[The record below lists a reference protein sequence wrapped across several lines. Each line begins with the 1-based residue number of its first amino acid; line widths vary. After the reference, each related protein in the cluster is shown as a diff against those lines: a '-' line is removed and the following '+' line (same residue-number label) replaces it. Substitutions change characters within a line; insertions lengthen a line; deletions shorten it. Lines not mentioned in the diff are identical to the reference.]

1 MRAGEPLAVQ
11 PASRRR
17 SVIISSMRNICM
29 LTLAFA
35 ASAFAQ
41 HDMSPQPAKPVVL
54 EQGLGTFHWPVS
66 TKNAQAQ
73 RFFDQGMKYLYGFN
87 HESAVASFQEAT
99 RLDPNLAIGY
109 WGAALALGPNINM
122 DVDPDREKQ
131 AYEGVQ
137 AALAHEPHASAKERA
152 LIAALAKRY
161 SNDPK
166 ADLKALGRDY
176 SVAMKSLTKKY
187 PDDLNVATLYAES
200 LMDLHPWKFW
210 SHDGKPNEGT
220 TEIVSTLESVLRRNP
235 NHLGA
240 NHYYVHAIEASPHPE
255 RALASATRLKTLA
268 PMSGH
273 LVHMPAHIYQR
284 TGNYAGAAR
293 ANANAAATD
302 RIFIKNHGAENVYA
316 AMYYNH
322 NLQFGLASY
331 AMSGRFNEAK
341 TMADEFAANATM
353 MAKEMPPA
361 EYAAASTLLLLVRFG
376 RWNDVLK
383 AKPVDVGPLSTTFS
397 HFARG
402 SAFAKLGN
410 IAGAESEQKAF
421 EAARANVPDDPGLF
435 QNSEKAVAEVAT
447 HVLAG
452 RIAEARGNT
461 AEAIAEYKK
470 AVAQEDTLDYD
481 EPTDWFY
488 PTRETL
494 GAALLRA
501 KRYSDAEKTFR
512 ADLVRNPHNPRSLY
526 GLAAA
531 LRAQKKD
538 ASSVN
543 AEFGRVWEGG
553 KLNIADY

>member
-1 MRAGEPLAVQ
+1 MEATVRTFQLLALTPL
-11 PASRRR
+11 
-17 SVIISSMRNICM
+17 
-29 LTLAFA
+29 FA

-41 HDMSPQPAKPVVL
+41 HDMPSQPAKPVVL
-54 EQGLGTFHWPVS
+54 ASGLGNFHWPVS

-87 HESAVASFQEAT
+87 HESAVASFQQAT
-99 RLDPNLAIGY
+99 RLDPNLALGY
-109 WGAALALGPNINM
+109 WGAALALGPNINL
-122 DVDPDREKQ
+122 DVDPDREMQ
-131 AYEGVQ
+131 AYDNVH
-137 AALAHEPHASAKERA
+137 AAMVHNASPKERA

-187 PDDLNVATLYAES
+187 PDDLDIATLYAES
-200 LMDLHPWKFW
+200 MMDLHPWKFW
-210 SHDGKPNEGT
+210 SHDGKANEGT

-255 RALASATRLKTLA
+255 RALASADRLKTLA

-302 RIFIKNHGAENVYA
+302 RVFIKNHGGEGIYP

-341 TMADEFAANATM
+341 TMSDEFAANATM

-376 RWNDVLK
+376 RWNDILK
-383 AKPVDVGPLSTTFS
+383 AKPADAGPLSSTFS

-421 EAARANVPDDPGLF
+421 EAARANVSDDPGLF
-435 QNSEKAVAEVAT
+435 QNSQKAVAEVAT

-452 RIAEARGNT
+452 RIAEARGNMSQ
-461 AEAIAEYKK
+461 AIADYTK

-494 GAALLRA
+494 AAALLRA
-501 KRYSDAEKTFR
+501 HRPADAEKILR
-512 ADLVRNPHNPRSLY
+512 ADLSRNPHNPRSLFA
-526 GLAAA
+526 LAAA
-531 LRAQKKD
+531 LTAQKKD
-538 ASSVN
+538 AASLT

-553 KLNIADY
+553 KLSLAAY

>member
-1 MRAGEPLAVQ
+1 MR
-11 PASRRR
+11 
-17 SVIISSMRNICM
+17 IISM
-29 LTLAFA
+29 LALSFVLT
-35 ASAFAQ
+35 ASASAQ
-41 HDMSPQPAKPVVL
+41 HAMSLHAAKPAVL
-54 EQGLGTFHWPVS
+54 ESGLGTFHWQVS
-66 TKNAQAQ
+66 TKSAQAQ

-87 HESAVASFQEAT
+87 HEAAVASFQRAT
-99 RLDPNLAIGY
+99 QLDRNLAIAY

-131 AYEGVQ
+131 AYESVH
-137 AALAHEPHASAKERA
+137 AAIAHESHASAKERG

-161 SNDPK
+161 SNDPN

-176 SVAMKSLTKKY
+176 SVAMKSLTRKY
-187 PDDLNVATLYAES
+187 PDDLDIATLYAES

-220 TEIVSTLESVLRRNP
+220 TEIVSVLESVLRRNP

-240 NHYYVHAIEASPHPE
+240 NHYDVHAVEASPHPE
-255 RALASATRLKTLA
+255 RAIASADRLKTLA

-302 RIFIKNHGAENVYA
+302 RIFIKHHGAGNLYA

-331 AMSGRFNEAK
+331 AMAGRFNEAK

-376 RWNDVLK
+376 RWNDVLN
-383 AKPVDVGPLSTTFS
+383 AKPVDVGPLSATFS

-402 SAFAKLGN
+402 SAFARLGN
-410 IAGAESEQKAF
+410 LAGAESEQKAF

-435 QNSEKAVAEVAT
+435 QNSEKNVAEVAV

-461 AEAIAEYKK
+461 REAIAEYTK

-501 KRYSDAEKTFR
+501 SRPSEAETVLR
-512 ADLVRNPHNPRSLY
+512 ADLSRNPHNPRSLFA
-526 GLAAA
+526 LAAS

-538 ASSVN
+538 ASSAT

-553 KLNIADY
+553 KLRLADY

>member
-1 MRAGEPLAVQ
+1 MC
-11 PASRRR
+11 
-17 SVIISSMRNICM
+17 SVIAPVALERMEATVRIFRLLLVTSF
-29 LTLAFA
+29 LA

-41 HDMSPQPAKPVVL
+41 HDMPSPSAKPVVL
-54 EQGLGTFHWPVS
+54 ESGLGNFHWAVS

-87 HESAVASFQEAT
+87 HESAVASFNRAT
-99 RLDPNLAIGY
+99 QLDPNLAMGY

-131 AYEGVQ
+131 AYESVH
-137 AALAHEPHASAKERA
+137 AAMAHESHASAKERA

-187 PDDLNVATLYAES
+187 PDDLDVATLYAES

-255 RALASATRLKTLA
+255 RALASANRLKTLA

-302 RIFIKNHGAENVYA
+302 RIFIKNHGGEGIYA

-341 TMADEFAANATM
+341 TMADEFASNATM

-410 IAGAESEQKAF
+410 VSGAEAEQKAF

-435 QNSEKAVAEVAT
+435 QNSEKAVAEVAA

-452 RIAEARGNT
+452 RIAEARGKMS
-461 AEAIAEYKK
+461 EAIADYTK

-494 GAALLRA
+494 GAALFRA
-501 KRYSDAEKTFR
+501 HRPAEAEKVLR
-512 ADLVRNPHNPRSLY
+512 ADLTRNPHNPRSLFA
-526 GLAAA
+526 LATA

-538 ASSVN
+538 AASVT

-553 KLNIADY
+553 KLAMADY

>member
-1 MRAGEPLAVQ
+1 MRTISMLALSLV
-11 PASRRR
+11 
-17 SVIISSMRNICM
+17 
-29 LTLAFA
+29 LA

-41 HDMSPQPAKPVVL
+41 HDMSSHAAKPVTI
-54 EQGLGTFHWPVS
+54 ESGLGNFHWPVS

-87 HESAVASFQEAT
+87 HEAAVASFTRAT
-99 RLDPNLAIGY
+99 QLDPNLALGY

-137 AALAHEPHASAKERA
+137 AAIAHQSHASAKERA
-152 LIAALAKRY
+152 LIAALARRY
-161 SNDPK
+161 SNDPN
-166 ADLKALGRDY
+166 ADLKVLGRDY
-176 SVAMKSLTKKY
+176 SMAMKSLAKKY
-187 PDDLNVATLYAES
+187 PDDLDVATLYAES

-220 TEIVSTLESVLRRNP
+220 TEIVAVLESVLRRNP

-255 RALASATRLKTLA
+255 RALASAERLKTLA

-302 RIFIKNHGAENVYA
+302 RIFIRNHGAENIYA

-331 AMSGRFNEAK
+331 AMAGRFNEAK

-402 SAFAKLGN
+402 SAFAKVGN
-410 IAGAESEQKAF
+410 IAGAESEQKLF

-435 QNSEKAVAEVAT
+435 QNSQKAVAEVAV

-452 RIAEARGNT
+452 RIAEARGKT
-461 AEAIAEYKK
+461 SDAIAEYRK

-494 GAALLRA
+494 AAALLRA
-501 KRYSDAEKTFR
+501 GRAAEAEKVLR
-512 ADLVRNPHNPRSLY
+512 ADLTRNPHNPRSLFA
-526 GLAAA
+526 LAAA

-538 ASSVN
+538 AASVT

-553 KLNIADY
+553 KLKLADY

>member
-1 MRAGEPLAVQ
+1 MR
-11 PASRRR
+11 SFR
-17 SVIISSMRNICM
+17 VIVLLLIVAM
-29 LTLAFA
+29 
-35 ASAFAQ
+35 SALAQ
-41 HDMSPQPAKPVVL
+41 HDMSSRPKPVTL
-54 EQGLGTFHWPVS
+54 EPGLGTFHWPVS
-66 TKNAQAQ
+66 TKNTQAQ

-87 HESAVASFQEAT
+87 HESAVASFHHAT
-99 RLDPNLAIGY
+99 ELDPELTMGY
-109 WGAALALGPNINM
+109 WGSALALGPNINM

-131 AYEGVQ
+131 AYDGVQ
-137 AALAHEPHASAKERA
+137 AALAHKSHASGKERD
-152 LIAALAKRY
+152 LVAALSKRY

-166 ADLKALGRDY
+166 ADLKKLGAEY
-176 SVAMKSLTKKY
+176 SVAMAALTKKY
-187 PDDLNVATLYAES
+187 PNDLDIATLYAES

-220 TEIVSTLESVLRRNP
+220 TKIVSTLESVLRRNP

-240 NHYYVHAIEASPHPE
+240 NHYYVHAIEASSHPE
-255 RALASATRLKTLA
+255 RALASANRLRTLA

-302 RIFIKNHGAENVYA
+302 RVFIQHHGAEGIYV

-331 AMSGRFNEAK
+331 AMTGRFAEAK
-341 TMADEFAANATM
+341 KMADEFGTNATM

-376 RWNDVLK
+376 RWADVLRE
-383 AKPVDVGPLSTTFS
+383 KPAEVGPLSTTFT

-402 SAFAKLGN
+402 SAFAKLGDV
-410 IAGAESEQKAF
+410 AGAEAEQKAF
-421 EAARANVPDDPGLF
+421 EKSRASVPDDPGLF
-435 QNSEKAVAEVAT
+435 QNSQKAVAEVAS

-452 RIAEARGNT
+452 RIAEAHGDKN
-461 AEAIAEYKK
+461 AAIAEYTK

-481 EPTDWFY
+481 EPADWFY

-501 KRYSDAEKTFR
+501 GQTAQAENVFR
-512 ADLVRNPHNPRSLY
+512 ADLARNPHNPRSLF
-526 GLAAA
+526 GLATT

-538 ASSVN
+538 ASPVT
-543 AEFGRVWEGG
+543 AEFGRTWEGG
-553 KLNIADY
+553 KLAMADY

>member
-1 MRAGEPLAVQ
+1 MRTVSMLAL
-11 PASRRR
+11 SFIL
-17 SVIISSMRNICM
+17 S
-29 LTLAFA
+29 

-41 HDMSPQPAKPVVL
+41 HDMQSHEAKPVVL
-54 EQGLGTFHWPVS
+54 ESGLGNFHRPVS

-87 HESAVASFQEAT
+87 HESAVASFQRAT
-99 RLDPNLAIGY
+99 QLDPNLAIGY
-109 WGAALALGPNINM
+109 WGAALALGPNINL

-131 AYEGVQ
+131 AYETVH
-137 AALAHEPHASAKERA
+137 AAIAHESHASPKERA

-176 SVAMKSLTKKY
+176 SVAMKSLASKY
-187 PDDLNVATLYAES
+187 PDDLDIATLYAES

-255 RALASATRLKTLA
+255 RALASADRLKTLA

-302 RIFIKNHGAENVYA
+302 RVFIKNHGGEGIYA

-361 EYAAASTLLLLVRFG
+361 EYAAASTLLVLVRFG

-383 AKPVDVGPLSTTFS
+383 AKPVDVGPLSSTFS

-435 QNSEKAVAEVAT
+435 QNSQKAVAEVAV

-461 AEAIAEYKK
+461 KDAIAAYSK

-494 GAALLRA
+494 AAALLRA
-501 KRYSDAEKTFR
+501 KRPAEAEKVLR
-512 ADLVRNPHNPRSLY
+512 ADLTRNPHNPRSLFA
-526 GLAAA
+526 LAAA

-538 ASSVN
+538 ATSVT
-543 AEFGRVWEGG
+543 AELEQFWEGG
-553 KLNIADY
+553 KLSLAAY

>member
-1 MRAGEPLAVQ
+1 MRTISMLALSLV
-11 PASRRR
+11 
-17 SVIISSMRNICM
+17 
-29 LTLAFA
+29 LA

-41 HDMSPQPAKPVVL
+41 HDMPSPSAKPAVI
-54 EQGLGTFHWPVS
+54 EPGLGNVHWPVS
-66 TKNAQAQ
+66 TKNSQAQ

-87 HESAVASFQEAT
+87 HESAVASFQQAT
-99 RLDPNLAIGY
+99 HLDPNLAMGY

-131 AYEGVQ
+131 AYENVH
-137 AALAHEPHASAKERA
+137 AAMAHNASAKERA

-176 SVAMKSLTKKY
+176 SMAMKSLTKKY
-187 PDDLNVATLYAES
+187 PNDLDIATLYAES

-255 RALASATRLKTLA
+255 RALASAARLKTLA

-302 RIFIKNHGAENVYA
+302 RIFIKNHGGEGIYA

-341 TMADEFAANATM
+341 TMADEFSANATM

-361 EYAAASTLLLLVRFG
+361 EYAAASTLLVLVRFG

-402 SAFAKLGN
+402 SAFAKLGDV
-410 IAGAESEQKAF
+410 AGAETEQKAF

-461 AEAIAEYKK
+461 RDAIAEYTK

-501 KRYSDAEKTFR
+501 HRASEAEKVLR
-512 ADLVRNPHNPRSLY
+512 ADLIRNPHNPRSLFA
-526 GLAAA
+526 LAAA

-538 ASSVN
+538 TASVT
-543 AEFGRVWEGG
+543 AQFGRVWEGG
-553 KLNIADY
+553 KLTLADY

>member
-1 MRAGEPLAVQ
+1 MRLCFALVLSLACV
-11 PASRRR
+11 
-17 SVIISSMRNICM
+17 
-29 LTLAFA
+29 A
-35 ASAFAQ
+35 AVAQ
-41 HDMSPQPAKPVVL
+41 HPAEHAAPPPTL
-54 EQGLGTFHWPVS
+54 DQGLSDLHWKVS
-66 TKNAQAQ
+66 TSNADAQ
-73 RFFDQGMKYLYGFN
+73 RFFDQGMRYLYAFN
-87 HESAVASFQEAT
+87 HEQAVRSFTHAT
-99 RLDPNLAIGY
+99 ELDPELAMGY

-131 AYEGVQ
+131 AYDNVH
-137 AALAHEPHASAKERA
+137 AAMVHDASPKERA

-176 SVAMKSLTKKY
+176 SLAMKSLTSKY
-187 PDDLNVATLYAES
+187 PDDLDIATLYAES

-220 TEIVSTLESVLRRNP
+220 PEIVSTLAPVLRRNP

-255 RALASATRLKTLA
+255 RALASADRLKTLA

-331 AMSGRFNEAK
+331 AMSGRFTEAK
-341 TMADEFAANATM
+341 TMADEFSANATM

-376 RWNDVLK
+376 RWSDVLE
-383 AKPVDVGPLSTTFS
+383 AKPVDVGPLSSTFS

-421 EAARANVPDDPGLF
+421 EAARKNVPDDPGLF
-435 QNSEKAVAEVAT
+435 QNSERAVAEVAA

-452 RIAEARGNT
+452 RIADARGNLP
-461 AEAIAEYKK
+461 EAIADYTK

-488 PTRETL
+488 PIRETL
-494 GAALLRA
+494 AAALLRA
-501 KRYSDAEKTFR
+501 HRPAAREKVLR
-512 ADLVRNPHNPRSLY
+512 ADLARTPHTPRSLFA
-526 GLAAA
+526 LAAA

-538 ASSVN
+538 AASAP
-543 AEFGRVWEGG
+543 AEFGWVWEGG
-553 KLNIADY
+553 KLGLGEY

>member
-1 MRAGEPLAVQ
+1 MEVPVRMFRLLA
-11 PASRRR
+11 
-17 SVIISSMRNICM
+17 
-29 LTLAFA
+29 LTSLLA
-35 ASAFAQ
+35 ASALAQ
-41 HDMSPQPAKPVVL
+41 HDMASHEAKPPVL
-54 EQGLGTFHWPVS
+54 ESGLGNFHWPVS

-87 HESAVASFQEAT
+87 HESAVASFQQAT
-99 RLDPNLAIGY
+99 RLDPNLAMGY

-131 AYEGVQ
+131 AYESVH
-137 AALAHEPHASAKERA
+137 AAIAHESHASAKERA

-176 SVAMKSLTKKY
+176 SVAMKSLTSKY
-187 PDDLNVATLYAES
+187 PDDLDIATLYAES

-255 RALASATRLKTLA
+255 RALASADRLKTLA

-302 RIFIKNHGAENVYA
+302 RVFIKNHGGEGIYA
-316 AMYYNH
+316 SMYYNH

-341 TMADEFAANATM
+341 TMADEFAANATV

-361 EYAAASTLLLLVRFG
+361 EYAAASTLLLLVRFA
-376 RWNDVLK
+376 RWNEILK
-383 AKPVDVGPLSTTFS
+383 MNPVDAGPLSSTLS

-402 SAFAKLGN
+402 SAYAKLSD
-410 IAGAESEQKAF
+410 IANAESEQKAF
-421 EAARANVPDDPGLF
+421 EAARKNVPDDPGLF
-435 QNSEKAVAEVAT
+435 QNSERAVAEVAV

-452 RIAEARGNT
+452 RIAEARGNIS
-461 AEAIAEYKK
+461 EAIADYTK

-494 GAALLRA
+494 AAALLRDH
-501 KRYSDAEKTFR
+501 RPSDAEKVLRT
-512 ADLVRNPHNPRSLY
+512 DLTRNPRNPRTLY
-526 GLAAA
+526 ALAAA

-538 ASSVN
+538 AASVT

-553 KLNIADY
+553 QLSLAAY

>member
-1 MRAGEPLAVQ
+1 
-11 PASRRR
+11 
-17 SVIISSMRNICM
+17 MRNSLLALSLV
-29 LTLAFA
+29 LT

-41 HDMSPQPAKPVVL
+41 HDMPSQSAKPVVI
-54 EQGLGTFHWPVS
+54 EPGLGNFHRPVS
-66 TKNAQAQ
+66 TKNADAQ

-87 HESAVASFQEAT
+87 HESAVASFLRAT
-99 RLDPNLAIGY
+99 QLDPNLAIGY

-131 AYEGVQ
+131 AYESVH
-137 AALAHEPHASAKERA
+137 AAIAQDSHASAKERA
-152 LIAALAKRY
+152 MIAALAKRY

-187 PDDLNVATLYAES
+187 PDDLDIATLYAES

-210 SHDGKPNEGT
+210 SHDGKPAEGT
-220 TEIVSTLESVLRRNP
+220 TEIVSTLESVLRRDP

-255 RALASATRLKTLA
+255 RALASANRLKTLA

-284 TGNYAGAAR
+284 VGNFAGAAR

-302 RIFIKNHGAENVYA
+302 RVFIKNHGGEGIYA

-322 NLQFGLASY
+322 NLQFGLTSY

-341 TMADEFAANATM
+341 TMADEFSANATM
-353 MAKEMPPA
+353 MAKEMPPV
-361 EYAAASTLLLLVRFG
+361 EPAAASTLLLLVRFG
-376 RWNDVLK
+376 RWTDVLK
-383 AKPVDVGPLSTTFS
+383 AKPVDAGPLSSTFS

-410 IAGAESEQKAF
+410 VAGAESEQKAF

-435 QNSEKAVAEVAT
+435 QNSEKAVAEVAA

-452 RIAEARGNT
+452 RIADAKGN
-461 AEAIAEYKK
+461 ASEAIAEYTK
-470 AVAQEDTLDYD
+470 AVAQEDALDYD

-494 GAALLRA
+494 AAALLRA
-501 KRYSDAEKTFR
+501 NRAAEAEKVLR
-512 ADLVRNPHNPRSLY
+512 ADLTRNPHNPRSLFA
-526 GLAAA
+526 LAAS
-531 LRAQKKD
+531 LRAQKKNP
-538 ASSVN
+538 AAVT
-543 AEFGRVWEGG
+543 AEFGRMWEGG
-553 KLNIADY
+553 ALAIGDY

>member
-1 MRAGEPLAVQ
+1 M
-11 PASRRR
+11 AS
-17 SVIISSMRNICM
+17 
-29 LTLAFA
+29 
-35 ASAFAQ
+35 
-41 HDMSPQPAKPVVL
+41 HAKPVVL
-54 EQGLGTFHWPVS
+54 ESGLGNFHRPVS

-73 RFFDQGMKYLYGFN
+73 RFFDQGMKYIYGFN
-87 HESAVASFQEAT
+87 HESAVASFQKAT
-99 RLDPNLAIGY
+99 QLDPNLAIAY

-122 DVDPDREKQ
+122 DVDPDRETQ
-131 AYEGVQ
+131 AYDNVH
-137 AALAHEPHASAKERA
+137 AAIAHQSHASAKERA

-176 SVAMKSLTKKY
+176 SVAMKSLVKKY
-187 PDDLNVATLYAES
+187 PDDLDVATLYAES

-255 RALASATRLKTLA
+255 RALASAERLKTLA

-341 TMADEFAANATM
+341 TMADEFAANGTM

-361 EYAAASTLLLLVRFG
+361 EYAAASTLLLLIRFG

-383 AKPVDVGPLSTTFS
+383 AKPADAGPLSTTFS

-410 IAGAESEQKAF
+410 IAGAEAEQKAF
-421 EAARANVPDDPGLF
+421 EAAIKNVPDDPGLF
-435 QNSEKAVAEVAT
+435 QNSQKAVAEVAT

-452 RIAEARGNT
+452 RIAEARGNMS
-461 AEAIAEYKK
+461 EALANYTK

-494 GAALLRA
+494 AAALLRA
-501 KRYSDAEKTFR
+501 NRASEAEKVLR

-526 GLAAA
+526 ALASA
-531 LRAQKKD
+531 LKAQKKD
-538 ASSVN
+538 AASVN
-543 AEFGRVWEGG
+543 AEFGRMWEGG
-553 KLNIADY
+553 KLVLADY

>member
-1 MRAGEPLAVQ
+1 MRIFRLLVVT
-11 PASRRR
+11 S
-17 SVIISSMRNICM
+17 
-29 LTLAFA
+29 LLA

-41 HDMSPQPAKPVVL
+41 HDMPSQPAKTVVL
-54 EQGLGTFHWPVS
+54 ESGLGNFHWAVS
-66 TKNAQAQ
+66 TKSAQAQ

-87 HESAVASFQEAT
+87 HESAVASFQQAT
-99 RLDPNLAIGY
+99 RLDPNLAMGY

-131 AYEGVQ
+131 AYDNVH
-137 AALAHEPHASAKERA
+137 AAMVHAPSASAKERA
-152 LIAALAKRY
+152 LISALAKRY

-176 SVAMKSLTKKY
+176 SVAMKSLSKKY
-187 PDDLNVATLYAES
+187 PDDLDIATLYAES

-240 NHYYVHAIEASPHPE
+240 NHYYVHAVEASPHPE
-255 RALASATRLKTLA
+255 RALASADRLKTLA

-302 RIFIKNHGAENVYA
+302 CIFIKNHGGEGIYA

-376 RWNDVLK
+376 RWNDVLT

-410 IAGAESEQKAF
+410 VAGAESEQKAF

-435 QNSEKAVAEVAT
+435 QNSEKAVAEVAV

-452 RIAEARGNT
+452 RIAEARGNMS
-461 AEAIAEYKK
+461 EAIAEYKK

-501 KRYSDAEKTFR
+501 GRASEAEKVLRT
-512 ADLVRNPHNPRSLY
+512 DLTRNPHNPRSLFA
-526 GLAAA
+526 LAAA

-538 ASSVN
+538 ATSVT

-553 KLNIADY
+553 KLSLAAY

>member
-1 MRAGEPLAVQ
+1 MRLIRLLIL
-11 PASRRR
+11 S
-17 SVIISSMRNICM
+17 
-29 LTLAFA
+29 LTVA
-35 ASAFAQ
+35 ASALAQSDAQ
-41 HDMSPQPAKPVVL
+41 HDMSSHDAAKPVTL
-54 EQGLGTFHWPVS
+54 EPGLGNVHWPVS
-66 TKNAQAQ
+66 TKNAEAQ

-87 HESAVASFQEAT
+87 HESAVRSFQRA
-99 RLDPNLAIGY
+99 RQLDPDLAMGY
-109 WGAALALGPNINM
+109 WGTALALGPNINL

-131 AYEGVQ
+131 AYDSVQ
-137 AALAHEPHASAKERA
+137 AALAHEEHASAKERG
-152 LIAALAKRY
+152 LVAALAKRY

-166 ADLKALGRDY
+166 ADLKKLAVDY
-176 SVAMKSLTKKY
+176 SAAMGALMKKY
-187 PDDLNVATLYAES
+187 PDDLDIATLYAES

-220 TEIVSTLESVLRRNP
+220 TEIVSVLESVLRRNP

-255 RALASATRLKTLA
+255 RALASAERLKTLA

-284 TGNYAGAAR
+284 TGNYAGAAL
-293 ANANAAATD
+293 ANTKAAETD
-302 RIFIKNHGAENVYA
+302 RVFMKNHGAEGIYA

-331 AMSGRFNEAK
+331 AMTGRFAQAK
-341 TMADEFAANATM
+341 KMADEFAANATA

-361 EYAAASTLLLLVRFG
+361 EAAASSTLLVLVRFG
-376 RWNDVLK
+376 RWDDILRE
-383 AKPVDVGPLSTTFS
+383 KPVDVGPLSSTFS

-402 SAFAKLGN
+402 SAFARLGD

-421 EAARANVPDDPGLF
+421 ETARATVPDDPGF
-435 QNSEKAVAEVAT
+435 YQNSERAIAEVAV

-452 RIAEARGNT
+452 RIAEARGDSRQ
-461 AEAIAEYKK
+461 AIAEYTE
-470 AVAQEDTLDYD
+470 AVEKEDALDYD
-481 EPTDWFY
+481 EPADWFY

-494 GAALLRA
+494 GATLLRA
-501 KRYSDAEKTFR
+501 GRNAEAEKVFR
-512 ADLVRNPHNPRSLY
+512 ADLTRNKRNPRSLY

-538 ASSVN
+538 ASSVT
-543 AEFGRVWEGG
+543 AAFRGVWEGG
-553 KLNIADY
+553 MLKVADY